1 MFHTASVQ
9 HQNRSRKIIIIM
21 QNLKRT
27 FLQLL
32 WIFRSRPLKK
42 ISHFTQGSQSTN
54 HVFIFVRSS
63 KLVSVNH
70 SKKKLKRIFCLSSNF
85 CWPALGV
92 LIKGVPKY
100 SSFITV
106 LECRCVGG
114 WHSAPSIWRLRWRF
128 YDLLVKWWLFWV
140 IHLPPMLVY
149 ALNTI

>member
-92 LIKGVPKY
+92 LMKGVP
-100 SSFITV
+100 
-106 LECRCVGG
+106 GG
-114 WHSAPSIWRLRWRF
+114 QIIPNCQHPPARIQKAIYKF
-128 YDLLVKWWLFWV
+128 YISGMGTLLNDDVKNLFLLLCW
-140 IHLPPMLVY
+140 
-149 ALNTI
+149 